1 MVWFVYASGNQT
13 QKVVPGGW
21 FKWERP
27 GIDFPFYNDDSVPA
41 WHGWLLLGVSLF
53 VAVALN
59 VSTFLPVDRST
70 FKVIV
75 VFLIPLATFLF
86 VAHGNLGTVIK
97 KPRLGDIPLVIVV
110 VVLDMVYSLA
120 IGGLLHYV
128 LGLPTQ
134 ANAVYG
140 QTMDA
145 GFFALVFVQLF
156 GEELFKT
163 NMLLGILLLL
173 FRRSGNRKSAVVI
186 ATFVTLLVF
195 GLAHYAAYG
204 SLLQILLIQGLGSII
219 CLFAYIKTKNMLVTY
234 AAHLLVDLIP
244 FGLATIGAVQ
254 TGATAAAL
262 ILL

>member
-1 MVWFVYASGNQT
+1 MEKAK
-13 QKVVPGGW
+13 KVVPEGW

-27 GIDFPFYNDDSVPA
+27 GIDFPFYDDDSVPA

-59 VSTFLPVDRST
+59 VSVFLPVDRSV
-70 FKVIV
+70 FKIIV
-75 VFLIPLATFLF
+75 VFLIPLVTLLY
-86 VAHGNLGTVIK
+86 VAHGNIGTVIK
-97 KPRLGDIPLVIVV
+97 KPRLGDIPLIIVV
-110 VVLDMVYSLA
+110 VVLDMLYSFA
-120 IGGLLHYV
+120 MGALLQFA
-128 LGLPTQ
+128 LGIQTQ
-134 ANAVYG
+134 ANAAFG
-140 QTMDA
+140 EAMDA
-145 GFFALVFVQLF
+145 GFFALLFVQLF

-163 NMLLGILLLL
+163 NMLLGCLLLL

-219 CLFAYIKTKNMLVTY
+219 CLFAYLKTKNMLVTY
-234 AAHLLVDLIP
+234 AAHLIIDLIP
-244 FGLATIGAVQ
+244 FGLAAAGALSAG
-254 TGATAAAL
+254 TTAAAL

>member
-1 MVWFVYASGNQT
+1 MEKT
-13 QKVVPGGW
+13 KKIVPEGW

-27 GIDFPFYNDDSVPA
+27 EIDFPFYNDDSVPA
-41 WHGWLLLGVSLF
+41 WHGWLLLGASLF

-59 VSTFLPVDRST
+59 VSTFLPVDRGV

-75 VFLIPLATFLF
+75 VFLIPLITLLF
-86 VAHGNLGTVIK
+86 VAHGNIGTIIK
-97 KPRLGDIPLVIVV
+97 KPRLGDIPLIIIV
-110 VVLDMVYSLA
+110 VVLDFVYSFVASAFLA
-120 IGGLLHYV
+120 RV
-128 LGLPTQ
+128 LGITMHG
-134 ANAVYG
+134 NAVFG

-163 NMLLGILLLL
+163 NMLLGVLLLL

-219 CLFAYIKTKNMLVTY
+219 TVFAYLKTKNMLVTY
-234 AAHLLVDLIP
+234 AAHLLIDLIP
-244 FGLATIGAVQ
+244 FGLKVLGAMSAGTMV
-254 TGATAAAL
+254 AAQ
-262 ILL
+262 LLF